1 MVRADWRVRIAPTVE
16 KLGMSERIDAAEE
29 QARML
34 TQAVNQSR
42 LALCLTDP
50 GQADNPIVYA
60 NAAFMEL
67 TGYHEVEF
75 LGRNCRFLQGPDTD
89 AQAIARV
96 RRAIDERRTAIVEF
110 LNYRKDGSAFVN
122 ALQIGPIFDASGRL
136 SFFFGSQLDVTEDRA
151 AEARAKKLAAAEL
164 HHRLTNIM
172 SVLEILVRLTAREN
186 LDAAAQASRIAQRVR
201 AVGEAHL
208 HTLVME
214 EKQADLRQMV
224 ERVLQA
230 YAPHGSASYALDGPV
245 VALGI
250 GSISP
255 LVLLLHEL
263 ATNAIKHGA
272 LGEAAGKVTLT
283 WSVEQGAGNPAAQ
296 VLALSWRE
304 TGGPATAAPSHASGS
319 RIVADLFAFADGE
332 LQFEWR
338 PEGLLARAR
347 LPFIAHA

>member
-1 MVRADWRVRIAPTVE
+1 MVRADWQVRISPKVE
-16 KLGMSERIDAAEE
+16 NLGMSERIGAAEE

-50 GQADNPIVYA
+50 GQTDNPIVYA

-67 TGYHEVEF
+67 TGYHEVEV
-75 LGRNCRFLQGPDTD
+75 LGRNCRFLQGPDTEP
-89 AQAIARV
+89 QAVARV

-110 LNYRKDGSAFVN
+110 LNYRKDGSTFLN
-122 ALQIGPIFDASGRL
+122 ALQIGPIFDDSGHL
-136 SFFFGSQLDVTEDRA
+136 CFFFGSQLDVTEDRA

-186 LDAAAQASRIAQRVR
+186 LDATTQADRIAERVR

-208 HTLVME
+208 HTLIMDR
-214 EKQADLRQMV
+214 KQADLHEVV
-224 ERVLQA
+224 ERVLRAHAA
-230 YAPHGSASYALDGPV
+230 YGLESYALDGPAV
-245 VALGI
+245 ELGI
-250 GSISP
+250 NSISP

-272 LGEAAGKVTLT
+272 LGQPAGKVTVA
-283 WSVEQGAGNPAAQ
+283 WAVERGTGTPGAP
-296 VLALSWRE
+296 VLALTWQE
-304 TGGPATAAPSHASGS
+304 TGGPATNIPSRASGS
-319 RIVADLFAFADGE
+319 RIVADLFAFAEGE
-332 LQFEWR
+332 LEFEWR

-347 LPFIAHA
+347 LPFVSPA